1 MARKIE
7 VDVAVDTKDAV
18 KNVDKLSNSVEELN
32 TETGKSG
39 EALENMEE
47 GLDGVSGGFGAAI
60 QGAKGLLSGFKA
72 LVANPIGLVLT
83 AVAAVVTTLYNAFA
97 RTEEGSNTLNKGLN
111 FLKAGFSSFMKAL
124 QPVAEFIVDGIAAG
138 LDEAGKAMDNF
149 LVGLEA
155 VLDAVGLED
164 AAEGV
169 KNFADEAGK
178 TAAKVAELSDLE
190 AKLLKTRREQ
200 RLIEKQALIDAEDAR
215 QIRDDE
221 SKTMQ
226 ERIAANE
233 ELGRIL
239 KRQGEQELAIANDA
253 LRVANLKLEIDG
265 KTTENLDELAEAQLE
280 ILDIQERIN
289 GFESEQL
296 VNVNALN
303 REQSD
308 KHTEYMD
315 RQKEKLD
322 ILRQLEQA
330 EREAAQVE
338 EEEGQDFD
346 FLPEPEE
353 EDNILE
359 STEEQDAKL
368 KELAEQRKQ
377 EMDEELAAEEA
388 MYKAKDEVRANSLS
402 NALSISDSLTTIF
415 EGNKELQIAS
425 IIADTAVGTAKIIQ
439 STLVANAKSVAA
451 FPLTA
456 GQPFVGINT
465 VSAGLGIAANLV
477 AAKKALST
485 IGGGGSPSGGGGGI
499 GGGGGS
505 ASAPPVR
512 QDVLTP
518 TSELEGAETEGV
530 GGGAG
535 INQQPVRAIVL
546 ESDITETQNTINN
559 LKERSEIG

>member
-18 KNVDKLSNSVEELN
+18 KNVDKLSDSVEELN
-32 TETGKSG
+32 DNTAKSG
-39 EALENMEE
+39 ESLESMEE

-72 LVANPIGLVLT
+72 LVANPIGLVIT
-83 AVAAVVTTLYNAFA
+83 ALAAVVTTLYTAFS
-97 RTEEGSNTLNKGLN
+97 RTEEGSNTLNRGLN

-124 QPVAEFIVDGIAAG
+124 QPVAEFIVEGIAAG
-138 LDEAGKAMDNF
+138 LEQAGKAMDNF
-149 LVGLEA
+149 LIGLEA

-221 SKTMQ
+221 SKSMQ

-233 ELGRIL
+233 KLGAIL
-239 KRQGEQELAIANDA
+239 KKQGKEELAIANDA
-253 LRVANLKLEIDG
+253 LRAAQLRIEIDG

-296 VNVNALN
+296 VNINALN

-308 KHTEYMD
+308 KHKEYMD
-315 RQKEKLD
+315 RQEEKLE
-322 ILRQLEQA
+322 ILRKLEAA
-330 EREAAQVE
+330 ERAAVEVE
-338 EEEGQDFD
+338 EEEQGDFD
-346 FLPEPEE
+346 DFEIEGDE
-353 EDNILE
+353 EDDTLKA
-359 STEEQDAKL
+359 TEEQDAKL
-368 KELAEQRKQ
+368 AELAAIRKQ
-377 EMDEELAAEEA
+377 EMDDELAAEEA
-388 MYKAKDEVRANSLS
+388 KFKAQDEIRANSLN
-402 NALSISDSLTTIF
+402 NAISISDSLTTLF
-415 EGNKELQIAS
+415 EGNKELQA
-425 IIADTAVGTAKIIQ
+425 AAVVVDTAVGAASIIQ
-439 STLVANAKSVAA
+439 NTLVANAKAVAA

-465 VSAGLGIAANLV
+465 VSAGLGLAANIV
-477 AAKKALST
+477 AAKKAISA
-485 IGGGGSPSGGGGGI
+485 IGAVSAPSGGGAGI
-499 GGGGGS
+499 GGGGS

-518 TSELEGAETEGV
+518 TDNLDGEQPEEV
-530 GGGAG
+530 GEGAG
-535 INQQPVRAIVL
+535 INQQPVRAVVL

-559 LKERSEIG
+559 LKERSQIG